1 MKISECIPIVSVSC
15 IETAKSFFV
24 DLLGFTVDFEVDAV
38 VGLLHG
44 SVLIYCIAENSEN
57 NRQPAGSANL
67 NFMMDEVD
75 ELYSRCLAADVEILV
90 EPDNR
95 TYGQRDFAVRDQDG
109 NVMVFSCGL

>member
-1 MKISECIPIVSVSC
+1 MKISECIPIVSVSS
-15 IETAKSFFV
+15 IEAAKSFFV
-24 DLLGFTVDFEVDAV
+24 DLLGLTIDFEVDAV

-75 ELYSRCLAADVEILV
+75 ELYSRCVTAHVEILV
-90 EPDNR
+90 EPDHS
-95 TYGQRDFAVRDQDG
+95 TYCQLDFAVLDQDV
-109 NVMVFSCGL
+109 NVIVFSCGL

>member
-1 MKISECIPIVSVSC
+1 MKISECIPIVSVSS
-15 IETAKSFFV
+15 IEAAKSFFV
-24 DLLGFTVDFEVDAV
+24 DLLGFTVDFEVDDV

-44 SVLIYCIAENSEN
+44 SVLIYCIAENCEN

-67 NFMMDEVD
+67 NFMVDEVD
-75 ELYSRCLAADVEILV
+75 ELYSRCVAAHVEILV

-109 NVMVFSCGL
+109 NVMVFSCSL